1 MRIVPP
7 DQNGSMVTKAQE
19 IMAESDEKKNPRTDA
34 RMVREGQE
42 SIGEREIFQPAYL
55 PDDQDNYIRKI
66 DFRFDLINNQSGLFQ
81 FFKGGIDK

>member
-34 RMVREGQE
+34 RMVREG
-42 SIGEREIFQPAYL
+42 
-55 PDDQDNYIRKI
+55 
-66 DFRFDLINNQSGLFQ
+66 
-81 FFKGGIDK
+81 